1 MGRIELMA
9 KGPFSCYTRA
19 IMKTIKAIFSDRG
32 LRNRILFVVF
42 ILVITRVL
50 ATIPIPEIDAS
61 ALSGLL
67 SQNGFLGLLN
77 ILSGGGIASFSIV
90 MLGVGP
96 YITASI
102 IMQLS
107 TVLSPRLKEMYQ
119 EEGDAGRRRFVQ
131 YGRLLALPLAI
142 VQGYALLT
150 LLARQNVIPQ
160 MDPMTMSI
168 NLAIIT
174 AGTMLMMWL
183 GEQINE
189 RGIGNGVSLIIFAG
203 IVAALPQSLS
213 QYFLTFTVADIPTL
227 VGLVVL
233 VLAVTSGIVFVT
245 EAERPVPITYARQAK
260 MGASN
265 GLGAAT
271 YLPLRLNQA
280 GVVPIIFAISIL
292 IFPQLIA
299 QLFATSGNAGLQS
312 AARTIGEILANQ
324 WIYGG
329 VYFVLVVA
337 FTYFYTAVTFDPE
350 KTAENLQK
358 NGAFIPGYRPGTAT
372 AEHIGYILARVTFFG
387 AFFLG
392 VVAVLPVIVQAIT
405 GLTAIQVGGT
415 SLLIAVSVILDV
427 IKKIDAQLSMREY

>member
-1 MGRIELMA
+1 
-9 KGPFSCYTRA
+9 
-19 IMKTIKAIFSDRG
+19 MKTIKAIFSDPG
-32 LRNRILFVVF
+32 LRKRILFVVF
-42 ILVITRVL
+42 ILVITRFL
-50 ATIPIPEIDAS
+50 AVIPIPEIDAS
-61 ALSGLL
+61 ALKGLL
-67 SQNGFLGLLN
+67 ASNSFFGLLN

-131 YGRLLALPLAI
+131 YGRLISLPLA
-142 VQGYALLT
+142 VMQGFALLT
-150 LLARQNVIPQ
+150 LLVRKDVLPA
-160 MDPMTMSI
+160 MTPVEMTSNI
-168 NLAIIT
+168 IIIT

-203 IVAALPQSLS
+203 IVAAIPQTLG
-213 QYFLTFTVADIPTL
+213 QYFLTFDVSQIPML
-227 VGLVVL
+227 VGLLVL
-233 VLAVTSGIVFVT
+233 VLAVIAGIVFIT
-245 EAERPVPITYARQAK
+245 EAERPVPVTYARQTR
-260 MGASN
+260 MGQAN
-265 GLGAAT
+265 GLGAST

-299 QLFATSGNAGLQS
+299 QLFATSSNGGLQS
-312 AARTIGEILANQ
+312 LARTLNELIANQ
-324 WIYGG
+324 WIYGS
-329 VYFVLVVA
+329 VYFFLVVS

-350 KTAENLQK
+350 RTAENLQK
-358 NGAFIPGYRPGTAT
+358 NGAFIPGFRPGLAT
-372 AEHIGYILARVTFFG
+372 AEHIGYILARITFFG
-387 AFFLG
+387 AVFLG
-392 VVAVLPVIVQAIT
+392 TVAVLPVVVQAIT

-427 IKKIDAQLSMREY
+427 IKKIDAQLSMKEY

>member
-1 MGRIELMA
+1 
-9 KGPFSCYTRA
+9 
-19 IMKTIKAIFSDRG
+19 MKTLKAIFGDKG
-32 LRNRILFVVF
+32 LRNRIFFVIF
-42 ILVITRVL
+42 ILVITRIL
-50 ATIPIPEIDAS
+50 AIVPIPEIDAS
-61 ALSGLL
+61 ALNNLL
-67 SQNGFLGLLN
+67 TQNSFFGLLN

-107 TVLSPRLKEMYQ
+107 TVLIPRLKEMYQ

-131 YGRLLALPLAI
+131 YGRIISLPLAI
-142 VQGYALLT
+142 LQGFALLT
-150 LLARQNVIPQ
+150 LLVRQNVIPA
-160 MDPMTMSI
+160 MTPVEMTTNI
-168 NLAIIT
+168 IIIT

-189 RGIGNGVSLIIFAG
+189 KGIGNGVSLIIFAG
-203 IVAALPQSLS
+203 IVASLPQSLG
-213 QYFLTFTVADIPTL
+213 QYFLTFDPSQIPTL
-227 VGLVVL
+227 VGIL
-233 VLAVTSGIVFVT
+233 VLALVVVAGIVFVT
-245 EAERPVPITYARQAK
+245 EAERPVPVTYARQTRVGGPSA
-260 MGASN
+260 
-265 GLGAAT
+265 LGAAT

-299 QLFATSGNAGLQS
+299 QLLASSSNPSSQS
-312 AARTIGEILANQ
+312 IARTIGELLNNQ

-350 KTAENLQK
+350 RTAENLQK

-372 AEHIGYILARVTFFG
+372 AEYIGYVLARITFFG
-387 AFFLG
+387 ALFLG
-392 VVAVLPVIVQAIT
+392 TVAVLPVLVQAIT

>member
-1 MGRIELMA
+1 
-9 KGPFSCYTRA
+9 
-19 IMKTIKAIFSDRG
+19 MKTLKAIFSDRG
-32 LRNRILFVVF
+32 LRNRILFVVC
-42 ILVITRVL
+42 ILLLTRL
-50 ATIPIPEIDAS
+50 LSSIPIPEIDAK

-67 SQNGFLGLLN
+67 AQNGFLGLLN

-119 EEGDAGRRRFVQ
+119 EEGDLGRRRFVQ
-131 YGRLLALPLAI
+131 YGRLISLPLA
-142 VQGYALLT
+142 VLQGFALLT
-150 LLARQNVIPQ
+150 LLVRQNVIPQ
-160 MDPMTMSI
+160 MDHITMASTV
-168 NLAIIT
+168 IIVT

-203 IVAALPQSLS
+203 IVASIPSSLGK
-213 QYFLTFTVADIPTL
+213 YFLTFDASQIPTL
-227 VGLVVL
+227 VGIFVV
-233 VLAVTSGIVFVT
+233 VLAVIAGIVYVT
-245 EAERPVPITYARQAK
+245 EAERPVPVTYARQSK
-260 MGASN
+260 PGSSNSLGAS
-265 GLGAAT
+265 T

-292 IFPQLIA
+292 IFPQLLA
-299 QLFATSGNAGLQS
+299 QLLATSANLSLQS
-312 AARTIGEILANQ
+312 AARTIGELFANQ

-329 VYFVLVVA
+329 VYFFLVVA

-350 KTAENLQK
+350 RTAENLQK
-358 NGAFIPGYRPGTAT
+358 NGAFIPGFRPGAAT
-372 AEHIGYILARVTFFG
+372 AEHIGYILGRVTFFG
-387 AFFLG
+387 AVFLG
-392 VVAVLPVIVQAIT
+392 LVAVLPVIVQAVT
-405 GLTAIQVGGT
+405 GLTALQVGGT

-427 IKKIDAQLSMREY
+427 IKKVDAQLSMKEY

>member
-1 MGRIELMA
+1 
-9 KGPFSCYTRA
+9 
-19 IMKTIKAIFSDRG
+19 MKTIKAIFSDRG
-32 LRNRILFVVF
+32 LRNRIFFVVF
-42 ILVITRVL
+42 ILAITRFL
-50 ATIPIPEIDAS
+50 AIIPIPEINADAL
-61 ALSGLL
+61 AGLL
-67 SQNGFLGLLN
+67 KSNSFFGLLN

-131 YGRLLALPLAI
+131 YGRLISLPLAI
-142 VQGYALLT
+142 MQGFALLT
-150 LLARQNVIPQ
+150 LLVRKDVLPA
-160 MDPMTMSI
+160 MTSI
-168 NLAIIT
+168 EMASNLVIIT

-203 IVAALPQSLS
+203 IVAAIPQKLG
-213 QYFLTFTVADIPTL
+213 QYFLTFDVSQIPTL
-227 VGLVVL
+227 AGILVL
-233 VLAVTSGIVFVT
+233 VLAVISGIVFVT
-245 EAERPVPITYARQAK
+245 EAERPVPVTYARQTR
-260 MGASN
+260 MGQSN
-265 GLGAAT
+265 GLGAST

-292 IFPQLIA
+292 IFPQLIS
-299 QLFATSGNAGLQS
+299 QLLATSSNFSLQS
-312 AARTIGEILANQ
+312 FARTLNELVANQ
-324 WIYGG
+324 WIYGS
-329 VYFVLVVA
+329 VYFFLVVS

-350 KTAENLQK
+350 RTAENLQK
-358 NGAFIPGYRPGTAT
+358 NGAFIPGFRPGTAT
-372 AEHIGYILARVTFFG
+372 AEHIGYILARITFFG
-387 AFFLG
+387 AVFLG
-392 VVAVLPVIVQAIT
+392 SIAVLPVVVQAIT
-405 GLTAIQVGGT
+405 GLTAVQVGGT

>member
-1 MGRIELMA
+1 
-9 KGPFSCYTRA
+9 
-19 IMKTIKAIFSDRG
+19 MKTIKAIFSDRG

-42 ILVITRVL
+42 ILVITRILSIV
-50 ATIPIPEIDAS
+50 PIPQIDAS
-61 ALSGLL
+61 SLTNILTENS
-67 SQNGFLGLLN
+67 FLGLLN
-77 ILSGGGIASFSIV
+77 ILSGGGIASFSIM

-107 TVLSPRLKEMYQ
+107 TVLSPRLKEMHQ

-131 YGRLLALPLAI
+131 YGRLLSLPLA
-142 VQGYALLT
+142 VLQGYALLT
-150 LLARQNVIPQ
+150 LLSRQNVIP
-160 MDPMTMSI
+160 
-168 NLAIIT
+168 NLSPVDMVTNLVIIT

-189 RGIGNGVSLIIFAG
+189 KGIGNGVSLIIFAG
-203 IVAALPQSLS
+203 IVAMMPQQLG
-213 QYFLTFTVADIPTL
+213 QYFLTFDASHIPTL
-227 VGLVVL
+227 VGIIVL
-233 VLAVTSGIVFVT
+233 GLAVTAGIVFVT
-245 EAERPVPITYARQAK
+245 EAERPVPVTYARQTRIGQA
-260 MGASN
+260 N

-292 IFPQLIA
+292 IFPQLLA
-299 QLFATSGNAGLQS
+299 QLFATSGTASLQS
-312 AARTIGEILANQ
+312 LARTINELISNQ

-329 VYFVLVVA
+329 VYFLLVVA

-358 NGAFIPGYRPGTAT
+358 NGAFIPGYRPGRAT
-372 AEHIGYILARVTFFG
+372 AEHIGYILGRVTFFG
-387 AFFLG
+387 AVFLG
-392 VVAVLPVIVQAIT
+392 SVAVLPVAVQAVT

-427 IKKIDAQLSMREY
+427 IKKVDAQLSMKEY

>member
-1 MGRIELMA
+1 MV
-9 KGPFSCYTRA
+9 KGSFSCYTRA

-299 QLFATSGNAGLQS
+299 QLFATSGNVGLQS
-312 AARTIGEILANQ
+312 AARTIGELLANQ

-358 NGAFIPGYRPGTAT
+358 NGAFIPGYRPGIAT
-372 AEHIGYILARVTFFG
+372 AEHIGYILGRVTFFG

-392 VVAVLPVIVQAIT
+392 VVAVLPVVVQAIT

-427 IKKIDAQLSMREY
+427 IKKVDAQLSMREY

>member
-1 MGRIELMA
+1 
-9 KGPFSCYTRA
+9 
-19 IMKTIKAIFSDRG
+19 MKTIQAIFSDRG
-32 LRNRILFVVF
+32 LRNRIFFVVF
-42 ILVITRVL
+42 ILVITRFLSV
-50 ATIPIPEIDAS
+50 IPIPQIDAS
-61 ALSGLL
+61 ALKSLFD
-67 SQNGFLGLLN
+67 QNGNSFLGLLN

-107 TVLSPRLKEMYQ
+107 TVLSGRLKEMYQ
-119 EEGDAGRRRFVQ
+119 EEGDRGRKRFVQ
-131 YGRLLALPLAI
+131 YGRMLALPLAV
-142 VQGYALLT
+142 VQGFALLT
-150 LLARQNVIPQ
+150 LLTRQNVIPA
-160 MDPMTMSI
+160 MSTIDMTT
-168 NLAIIT
+168 NLIIIT

-203 IVAALPQSLS
+203 IVAAIPQSLG
-213 QYFLTFTVADIPTL
+213 QYFLTFDASQIPTL
-227 VGLVVL
+227 VGILVL
-233 VLAVTSGIVFVT
+233 VLAVISGIVFVT
-245 EAERPVPITYARQAK
+245 EAERPVPVTYARQARV
-260 MGASN
+260 GQAN
-265 GLGAAT
+265 GLGAST

-299 QLFATSGNAGLQS
+299 QLFSTSGVESLQS
-312 AARTIGEILANQ
+312 IARTLNGLVANQ
-324 WIYGG
+324 WVYGG
-329 VYFVLVVA
+329 TYFVLVVA

-372 AEHIGYILARVTFFG
+372 AEHIGYILGRVTFFG
-387 AFFLG
+387 AVFLG
-392 VVAVLPVIVQAIT
+392 TVAVLPVAVQAIT
-405 GLTAIQVGGT
+405 GISAVQVGGT

>member
-1 MGRIELMA
+1 
-9 KGPFSCYTRA
+9 
-19 IMKTIKAIFSDRG
+19 MKTLKAIFYDRG
-32 LRNRILFVVF
+32 LRNRILFVAF
-42 ILVITRVL
+42 ILVITRFL
-50 ATIPIPEIDAS
+50 AVIPIPEIDPTALAS
-61 ALSGLL
+61 LL
-67 SQNGFLGLLN
+67 KSNSFFGLLN

-131 YGRLLALPLAI
+131 YGRLISLPLA
-142 VQGYALLT
+142 VMQGFALLT
-150 LLARQNVIPQ
+150 LLIRKDVLPA
-160 MDPMTMSI
+160 MTHVEMGS
-168 NLAIIT
+168 NLIIIT

-203 IVAALPQSLS
+203 IVAAIPQNLGK
-213 QYFLTFTVADIPTL
+213 YFLTFDASQIPTL
-227 VGLVVL
+227 VGLLILVL
-233 VLAVTSGIVFVT
+233 VVVSGIVFVT
-245 EAERPVPITYARQAK
+245 EAERPVPVTYARQTR
-260 MGASN
+260 MGQSN
-265 GLGAAT
+265 GLTAST

-299 QLFATSGNAGLQS
+299 QLLLTSSNFQLQS
-312 AARTIGEILANQ
+312 IARTIGELIANQ
-324 WIYGG
+324 WIYGS
-329 VYFVLVVA
+329 VYFILVVS

-350 KTAENLQK
+350 RTAENLQK
-358 NGAFIPGYRPGTAT
+358 NGAFIPGFRPGVAT
-372 AEHIGYILARVTFFG
+372 AEHIGYILARITFFG
-387 AFFLG
+387 AVFLG
-392 VVAVLPVIVQAIT
+392 VVAVLPVIVQALT
-405 GLTAIQVGGT
+405 GLTAVQVGGT

-427 IKKIDAQLSMREY
+427 IKKIDAQLSMKEY